1 MVKKIIEELGERDV
15 FQVFYL
21 KRKNETVE
29 ISEVKEVDVPK
40 VRRYLEFGESI
51 FMTSNPY
58 SKININVNC

>member
-1 MVKKIIEELGERDV
+1 MFKKATEETEERNV

-29 ISEVKEVDVPK
+29 ISEVEEVDLQE
-40 VRRYLEFGESI
+40 VRRHLEFGESVFI
-51 FMTSNPY
+51 TSKQY